1 MLIFDPAPYVPPGGV
16 NLQQSQTH
24 NYWLS
29 KIFPQWLP
37 KEPQNGKKKS
47 KINIFMLILPIL
59 DQFGA
64 L

>member
-1 MLIFDPAPYVPPGGV
+1 MFHLEELIYN
-16 NLQQSQTH
+16 NLRHTTIG
-24 NYWLS
+24 Y
-29 KIFPQWLP
+29 P
-37 KEPQNGKKKS
+37 KFSLIGCQKSIKMVKKKS

>member
-37 KEPQNGKKKS
+37 KEPQNGQKS
-47 KINIFMLILPIL
+47 LKLTYLLILPIL

>member
-37 KEPQNGKKKS
+37 KEPQNGQKS
-47 KINIFMLILPIL
+47 LKLTYLC
-59 DQFGA
+59 
-64 L
+64 